1 LRQDLAPM
9 PNVIAAV
16 AAPGTPTLASPSE
29 LVGVTSSRE
38 GEWKRMAHRYKIR
51 EIAQQSGLSKA
62 TVDRVLNRRAGVR
75 ENTRAEVMQA
85 IADLDKQRTQL
96 RLNGQRYLVDVV
108 MQTPRRFSDT
118 FRAAVENEL
127 PIFAPAVLRARFH
140 LWEKGPPAQMVE
152 TLGCIR
158 TSHGVILKAQDE
170 PAVAEAID
178 LLAASGVPVVTYA
191 TDVPNSRRCAYV
203 GIDNRA
209 AGVTAAYLVQ
219 QWLGPAP
226 SDVLVTLSRNVFRN
240 EEEREAAFRTGLRGS
255 GRQIITV
262 SGSDGVND
270 NLLRVLEENP
280 SLQAAYSIGGG
291 NTATLAAFDRLGR
304 HCRVFIAHDL
314 DSDNRRLLRAGRIS
328 AVLHN
333 DLCADARTAMRLI
346 LQARGALPV
355 EPPRLTPI
363 HIATPHNMPA
373 SR

>member
-1 LRQDLAPM
+1 
-9 PNVIAAV
+9 
-16 AAPGTPTLASPSE
+16 
-29 LVGVTSSRE
+29 
-38 GEWKRMAHRYKIR
+38 MARYKIR

-75 ENTRAEVMQA
+75 ESTRAEVIQA

-96 RLNGQRYLVDVV
+96 RLNGRAYLIDVV

-140 LWEKGPPAQMVE
+140 LWEQGPPAQMVE
-152 TLGCIR
+152 TLGRIR
-158 TSHGVILKAQDE
+158 ASHGVILKAQDE
-170 PAVAEAID
+170 PVVAEAID
-178 LLAASGVPVVTYA
+178 MLTASGVPVVTYS

-219 QWLGPAP
+219 QWLGPAL
-226 SDVLVTLSRNVFRN
+226 SDVLVTLSRNVFRG
-240 EEEREAAFRTGLRGS
+240 EEEREAGFRTGLRGS

-262 SGSDGVND
+262 SDTDGVGSIND
-270 NLLRVLEENP
+270 NLLRALGENP
-280 SLQAAYSIGGG
+280 SVQAAYSIGGG
-291 NTATLAAFDRLGR
+291 NTATLAAFDRLGLR
-304 HCRVFIAHDL
+304 CRVFIAHDL
-314 DSDNRRLLRAGRIS
+314 DADNRRLLRAGRLS

-333 DLCADARTAMRLI
+333 DLCADARKAMRLI

-355 EPPRLTPI
+355 EPSRPTPV
-363 HIATPHNMPA
+363 HIVTPYNMPL

>member
-1 LRQDLAPM
+1 
-9 PNVIAAV
+9 
-16 AAPGTPTLASPSE
+16 
-29 LVGVTSSRE
+29 
-38 GEWKRMAHRYKIR
+38 MAHRYKIR
-51 EIAQQSGLSKA
+51 EIAQQAGLSKA
-62 TVDRVLNRRAGVR
+62 TVDRVLNRRDGVR
-75 ENTRAEVMQA
+75 EGTRAEVMRA

-96 RLNGQRYLVDVV
+96 RLNGRRYLIDVV
-108 MQTPRRFSDT
+108 MQTPRRFSDA

-127 PIFAPAVLRARFH
+127 PTFAPAMLRARFY
-140 LWEKGPPAQMVE
+140 LREQGPPEQIVE
-152 TLGCIR
+152 TLGRIR
-158 TSHGVILKAQDE
+158 ASHGVILKAQDE

-178 LLAASGVPVVTYA
+178 TLIASGVPVVTYA
-191 TDVPNSRRCAYV
+191 TDVPTSRRCAYV

-209 AGVTAAYLVQ
+209 AGVTAAYLVR
-219 QWLGPAP
+219 QWLGPIP
-226 SDVLVTLSRNVFRN
+226 SDVLVTLSRNVFRG
-240 EEEREAAFRTGLRGS
+240 EEERVAGFRTGLRGS
-255 GRQIITV
+255 GRQIITAV
-262 SGSDGVND
+262 GTDGADGVND

-280 SLQAAYSIGGG
+280 SVQAAYSIGGG